1 MCLCEYELSIGP
13 DIAGQVRAKP
23 ASSCLF
29 PHFYRTL
36 TLSPV
41 AMMSRPG
48 EMPALEAGSEV
59 SEALLGGMS
68 IPTGMTRRAL
78 NYDDNLEQPMSPPS
92 NINITNLWR
101 RPVIPERKFSRL
113 AEEAEIESSATDA
126 TALEPQQTQESM
138 QSFEKRAGL
147 TDTGYKPHKG
157 LAAEETHYHRMAQSL
172 QKLQVQNVDVKEEK
186 QSSSAQSTP
195 SGTPQSSPKQKRRS
209 WFSSQ
214 GSVASLTGSELSS
227 SSSSSMDMG
236 SSEGSV
242 ERWSIFG
249 PRPLVPKSITDPGSD
264 HGTAG
269 GFALQS
275 YKGAQK
281 PSPMEVMKA
290 QANRMAEDPTAFKAP
305 PKMEIPSMDGKK
317 QVTRPHKLKPRD
329 MNVLTPS
336 GF

>member
-1 MCLCEYELSIGP
+1 M
-13 DIAGQVRAKP
+13 V
-23 ASSCLF
+23 
-29 PHFYRTL
+29 
-36 TLSPV
+36 
-41 AMMSRPG
+41 SRPG
-48 EMPALEAGSEV
+48 DIPALEAGSGVNEG
-59 SEALLGGMS
+59 LLGGMS

-78 NYDDNLEQPMSPPS
+78 NYDDNLERPMSPPS
-92 NINITNLWR
+92 DINITNLWR

-113 AEEAEIESSATDA
+113 AEEAESENTIKNTS
-126 TALEPQQTQESM
+126 ALEPLQPPAPVVKAKASSVLMNSLIIKQTQESM

-147 TDTGYKPHKG
+147 TDTGYTPHKG

-172 QKLQVQNVDVKEEK
+172 QKLHMHNVDFKEEK

-195 SGTPQSSPKQKRRS
+195 TGTPQSSPKQKRRS

-227 SSSSSMDMG
+227 SSSSSMDLG
-236 SSEGSV
+236 SSEGGV

-249 PRPLVPKSITDPGSD
+249 PRPQVHKSITDPGTD

-281 PSPMEVMKA
+281 PTPMEVMKV
-290 QANRMAEDPTAFKAP
+290 QATRLAEDPATFTAP
-305 PKMEIPSMDGKK
+305 PKMEIPSVDGKK